1 MVPKAQIFLAAPA
14 FVSLASIAAAN
25 AGDVLLHRWQRSGI
39 SQTPP
44 TTVPKTSP
52 QQPPAVKKLAPNYSG
67 SKQKG
72 SSGWTSWSKF
82 YRSF

>member
-1 MVPKAQIFLAAPA
+1 MVPKAQIFLAVLA
-14 FVSLASIAAAN
+14 FVSVACIAAAS

-44 TTVPKTSP
+44 TIDPKTSP
-52 QQPPAVKKLAPNYSG
+52 QQPPTVKKLAPNYSG
-67 SKQKG
+67 SKQKS
-72 SSGWTSWSKF
+72 SSGWTGWSNF

>member
-1 MVPKAQIFLAAPA
+1 MVPKAQIFLAALA
-14 FVSLASIAAAN
+14 FASVAGVATAN

-44 TTVPKTSP
+44 TIVLKTSP

-72 SSGWTSWSKF
+72 ASGWTGWSNF

>member
-1 MVPKAQIFLAAPA
+1 MVPKAQIFLAALA
-14 FVSLASIAAAN
+14 FVSVTGIATAN
-25 AGDVLLHRWQRSGI
+25 AGDALLHRWQRSGI

-52 QQPPAVKKLAPNYSG
+52 QQPPTVKKLTPNYSG
-67 SKQKG
+67 SKQMD
-72 SSGWTSWSKF
+72 SSGWTGWSQF